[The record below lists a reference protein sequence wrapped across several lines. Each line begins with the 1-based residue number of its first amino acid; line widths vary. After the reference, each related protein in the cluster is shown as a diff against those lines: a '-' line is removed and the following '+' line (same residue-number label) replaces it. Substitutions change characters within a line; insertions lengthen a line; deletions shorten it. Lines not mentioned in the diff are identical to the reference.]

1 MRGRMADILLIHG
14 SCHGAWCWDKLI
26 PCLNAKGHMARAID
40 LPSHGADDTPVQTVT
55 LDCYAQAIVENCH
68 EQTTLVGHS
77 MGGYAISAAAER
89 VPEQIA
95 QLIYL
100 CAYVPQ
106 NGMTLAQ
113 MRKKA
118 PRQPLLPAVRMAP
131 DGLSFTIDPEMAP
144 DIFYH
149 DCAPG
154 DVEFALTRLCPQA
167 VAPTNAPL
175 ADMSAVE
182 KLPRSYIR
190 CMDDRTVPPEFQVT
204 MTQDWPAQR
213 LHQMDC
219 GHSPFFSDPETLAT
233 HIDQAIRG

>member
-1 MRGRMADILLIHG
+1 
-14 SCHGAWCWDKLI
+14 
-26 PCLNAKGHMARAID
+26 MARAID

>member
-1 MRGRMADILLIHG
+1 MADILLIHG

-26 PCLNAKGHMARAID
+26 PHLSAKGYTARAID
-40 LPSHGADDTPVQTVT
+40 LPSHGDDKTAVEAVT
-55 LDCYAQAIVENCH
+55 LDHYARAIAENCADH
-68 EQTTLVGHS
+68 TTLVGHS
-77 MGGYAISAAAER
+77 MGGYAIAAAAER
-89 VPEQIA
+89 IPEQIA

-149 DCAPG
+149 DCTQG
-154 DVEFALTRLCPQA
+154 DVEFALSRLCPQA
-167 VAPTNAPL
+167 VAPTNVSL

-182 KLPRSYIR
+182 KLPRCYIR
-190 CMDDRTVPPEFQVT
+190 CMDDRTIPPEFQVT
-204 MTQDWPAQR
+204 MTQDWPAISVR
-213 LHQMDC
+213 QMNC

>member
-1 MRGRMADILLIHG
+1 MADILLIHG